1 MSNVR
6 ETEATEKF
14 NPPLDDENYFLSNIV
29 ST

>member
-6 ETEATEKF
+6 ETEEKEKF
-14 NPPLDDENYFLSNIV
+14 NPPLDNENYFLSNIA